1 MADLVLGPMLRYVGD
16 RDATVWVETDA
27 ACEVEVL
34 GARERT
40 FHVEGHHYALVLVE
54 GLPPDSSTPY
64 AVRLDGRRVWPP
76 DDGRPPCRIVTR
88 EGEDR
93 ARLVFGS
100 CRIGAPHREPWTL
113 PPSEHPQGFGVDALW
128 AYSNRLQRGDE
139 EWPDCVLLMGD
150 QVYADE
156 VPPDTREYMREREE
170 RDRAAR
176 DRSAVPPPGEVADF
190 EEYTRL
196 HRESWSEPDIRWLLS
211 TVPSTMIF
219 DDHDVHDDWN
229 ISAAWRERQRRLPWW
244 RERICGAYMAYWIY
258 QHIGNLSPG
267 HMRDEPMLDEVKR
280 DEDAGPR
287 LRRFA
292 LAADE
297 DSTSSRF
304 AFHRDFGRT
313 RLVVIDSRA
322 ARVLTPGAREMVD
335 AEEWRWIVD
344 RTEGDH
350 DHLILAS
357 TLPVFMAPAVHHLQ
371 AWNERVCD
379 GAWGRPAAAVGE
391 RIRQALDLDHWPSFA
406 RSFRR
411 MEDLLRLRGG
421 DAGGPP
427 PAGILLLGGDVHTA
441 YVAEVDCGPAVRSR
455 VWQLVCSPFRKPL
468 APRERRLIR
477 ALFTRPARALTSAMA
492 RAAGAPR
499 PTVSWRVRSGPT
511 FDNSV
516 GVVEVQGRAAR
527 VTIRRAGAGGDP
539 TELSGLHQQ
548 DLTGG
553 RRPAGR
559 RRRGRR
565 GSP

>member
-1 MADLVLGPMLRYVGD
+1 MPDLILGPMLRYVGD
-16 RDATVWVETDA
+16 HDATVWVETDA
-27 ACEVEVL
+27 PCEVEVL

-40 FHVEGHHYALVLVE
+40 FHVEGHHYALVLIE
-54 GLPPDSSTPY
+54 GLTPDSTTPY
-64 AVRLDGRRVWPP
+64 TVRLDGREVWPP
-76 DDGRPPCRIVTR
+76 ADGRPPSRIVTR
-88 EGEDR
+88 AGEDR
-93 ARLVFGS
+93 VRLVFGS
-100 CRIGAPHREPWTL
+100 CRVGAPHREPWTL
-113 PPSEHPQGFGVDALW
+113 PPSEDPQGFGFDALW
-128 AYSNRLQRGDE
+128 AYSKRLQRGDE
-139 EWPDCVLLMGD
+139 GWPDCVLLMGD

-156 VPPDTREYMREREE
+156 VPPDTKEYMREREE

-176 DRSAVPPPGEVADF
+176 DRDLVPPPGEVANF

-229 ISAAWRERQRRLPWW
+229 ISASWRADQWRRPWW

-267 HMRDEPMLDEVKR
+267 HMGDEPMLEEVKG

-292 LAADE
+292 LAADA

-313 RLVVIDSRA
+313 RLVVIDSRG
-322 ARVLTPGAREMVD
+322 ARVLDPGAREMVD
-335 AEEWRWIVD
+335 PDEWRWIVD

-357 TLPVFMAPAVHHLQ
+357 TLPVFMAPAIHHLQ

-379 GAWGRPAAAVGE
+379 GAWSRPVARLGE
-391 RIRQALDLDHWPSFA
+391 RIRRALDFDHWPSFA
-406 RSFRR
+406 RSFAKV
-411 MEDLLRLRGG
+411 EDLLRLRGG
-421 DAGGPP
+421 DEGGPP
-427 PAGILLLGGDVHTA
+427 PASILLLGGDVHTA
-441 YVAEVDCGPAVRSR
+441 YVAEVDGGPAMRSR

-468 APRERRLIR
+468 SPRERRLIR
-477 ALFTRPARALTSAMA
+477 GLFSRPARVVARALA
-492 RAAGAPR
+492 RAARAPE
-499 PTVSWRVRSGPT
+499 PTMSWHVRSGPT

-516 GVVEVQGRAAR
+516 GVVEVEGRTAR
-527 VTIRRAGAGGDP
+527 VQIRRTGEHGDP
-539 TELSGLHQQ
+539 TTLSGLHELE
-548 DLTGG
+548 LTGG
-553 RRPAGR
+553 ALPPGRTRRAH
-559 RRRGRR
+559 RG
-565 GSP
+565 